1 MELKHEIPAGHEEFF
16 LKDIMNSSLLFREAY
31 PYRMINSIYFDTFSL
46 SGFEESVSGNQIRQ
60 KHRLRWYETA
70 SEISPVTYE
79 IKHKNSH
86 ISWKHLNKTNH
97 LINYDAQSW
106 DELFVKKI
114 KIQELQFP
122 SLTNLKPVSLV
133 TYKRLYYVSWDG
145 RIRLTIDNHISF
157 RNQRLLNSPNFK
169 NFSYHTSSSIVEM
182 KFAEEDFD
190 LAMNLQKNINIKPKR
205 FSKYCESISSSNFSK
220 RKS

>member
-1 MELKHEIPAGHEEFF
+1 MKNPFPATRFA
-16 LKDIMNSSLLFREAY
+16 K
-31 PYRMINSIYFDTFSL
+31 
-46 SGFEESVSGNQIRQ
+46 

-70 SEISPVTYE
+70 SQISPVTYE

-86 ISWKHLNKTNH
+86 LSWKHLSKTNH

-114 KIQELQFP
+114 KIQELEFR
-122 SLTNLKPVSLV
+122 SLQNLKPVSLV
-133 TYKRLYYVSWDG
+133 TYKRSYYVSWDG
-145 RIRLTIDNHISF
+145 KIRLTIDNHISF
-157 RNQRLLNSPNFK
+157 RNQRLLNRPNFK

-190 LAMNLQKNINIKPKR
+190 LAVNLQKTTNIKPRR

>member
-1 MELKHEIPAGHEEFF
+1 MELKHEIPAGHEVF
-16 LKDIMNSSLLFREAY
+16 LLKKIMKSTLSFREAY

-60 KHRLRWYETA
+60 KHRMRWYETA

-86 ISWKHLNKTNH
+86 LSWKHLNKTKH
-97 LINYDAQSW
+97 LINYNAQTW
-106 DELFVKKI
+106 DELLIKKI
-114 KIQELQFP
+114 SIHELPFP

-133 TYKRLYYVSWDG
+133 TYKRLYYVSWDE

-157 RNQRLLNSPNFK
+157 RNQRLLNRPNFK
-169 NFSYHTSSSIVEM
+169 DFSYHTSSSIVEM

-190 LAMNLQKNINIKPKR
+190 LAKNLQQAVDIKPQR
-205 FSKYCESISSSNFSK
+205 FSKYCESVSASNFSK